1 MTAIKSKAH
10 YQIVIFETEHSKLK
24 SLFVKK
30 SLSLVLICK
39 IRYSVALLQYW
50 MLGNFVQP

>member
-39 IRYSVALLQYW
+39 IRYSVALLQYKKKKTSF
-50 MLGNFVQP
+50 LP